1 MPTLHM
7 DVEVCRG
14 TQQKILQQQ
23 SQMVQVLGQVTNA
36 VNSTVGSAWIGQS
49 ATEFQGQYEQLR
61 SSLTTQLEQL
71 NQLAQRLAQ
80 EITQW
85 EAAASKMG

>member
-14 TQQKILQQQ
+14 TQQKIIQQQ
-23 SQMVQVLGQVTNA
+23 GQMVQVLGQVTNS

-49 ATEFQGQYEQLR
+49 ATEFQAQYDQLR
-61 SSLTTQLEQL
+61 GSLTTQLETL
-71 NQLAQRLAQ
+71 NQLANRLAQ
-80 EITQW
+80 EIAQW